1 MSIVTIIDYGLGN
14 ILSVQ
19 KAVEFSGAK
28 AEITSDFKKISKAK
42 KIILPGVGAFGTAMS
57 NLKERKLDLSLND
70 AVNNG
75 SLLFGICLGM
85 QLFFKS
91 SDEFSKS
98 QGLDFFEGH
107 IEEIPKKNSAN
118 KKIKIP
124 HIGWGNLL
132 LHDTN
137 NELCKFVMQDLREGD
152 SVYFIHSY
160 MAKMKDPSYIAATS
174 VYEDNVIPSIVANR
188 NIIGCQF
195 HPEKS
200 GAIGLRIIKRFIN
213 V

>member
-1 MSIVTIIDYGLGN
+1 
-14 ILSVQ
+14 
-19 KAVEFSGAK
+19 
-28 AEITSDFKKISKAK
+28 
-42 KIILPGVGAFGTAMS
+42 
-57 NLKERKLDLSLND
+57 
-70 AVNNG
+70 
-75 SLLFGICLGM
+75 
-85 QLFFKS
+85 
-91 SDEFSKS
+91 
-98 QGLDFFEGH
+98 
-107 IEEIPKKNSAN
+107 
-118 KKIKIP
+118 
-124 HIGWGNLL
+124 
-132 LHDTN
+132 
-137 NELCKFVMQDLREGD
+137 MQDLREGD